1 MPQKPQ
7 RQTDHYQELLDDLN
21 FEVRTIRDN
30 HLVHLADNVSELKSD
45 LKETKEEFRSG
56 FTKLDERIF
65 QLMLLAIGGLAA
77 TLLGIFFA

>member
-7 RQTDHYQELLDDLN
+7 RQTDQYKELLDDLN

-30 HLVHLADNVSELKSD
+30 HLVHLADAVDDVKSD

-56 FTKLDERIF
+56 FAKLDERIF
-65 QLMLLAIGGLAA
+65 QLMLLALGGLAA
-77 TLLGIFFA
+77 TLVGIFFA